1 MIDEV
6 VVCGVRRARELVDAG
21 EIKQAIGRAGRS
33 YTKAGKA
40 VVLCPSSDAPYA
52 EKCLNE
58 CAPPI
63 KSEMTTVE
71 EVSFHVLP
79 WIDRVYDED
88 SFKKWYSR
96 SLASVQGAEVR
107 WSEVAKY
114 LLDTGCIKEEYELT
128 EFGRISTRMY

>member
-6 VVCGVRRARELVDAG
+6 VVCGVRRARELVEAG

-52 EKCLNE
+52 ERCLNE
-58 CAPPI
+58 DTPPI
-63 KSEMTTVE
+63 RSEMTTVE

-79 WIDRVYDED
+79 WIDRIYDED
-88 SFKKWYSR
+88 SFRKWYSR
-96 SLASVQGAEVR
+96 SLASV
-107 WSEVAKY
+107 
-114 LLDTGCIKEEYELT
+114 
-128 EFGRISTRMY
+128 